1 MIIAKWESRS
11 GKHWVQLI
19 KQGSGYSYTSPD
31 AGGSLGSNVTTDAQ
45 AIQALA
51 DKVLTGY
58 FQPDA
63 NTTPMQ
69 RTI

>member
-1 MIIAKWESRS
+1 MIIAQWESKS

-19 KQGSGYSYTSPD
+19 KKDSGYGYTSPA
-31 AGGSLGSNVTTDAQ
+31 AGGSLGYNVTTDSEAV
-45 AIQALA
+45 QALTS
-51 DKVLTGY
+51 KVMTGY

-63 NTTPMQ
+63 NTAPMR